1 MINLNSTLEIPAP
14 GRDGDFDRF
23 IIFLGFLNNVEA
35 CKARLSQ
42 INDANQEA
50 REVINSADK
59 IRTEIQGQRDA
70 LKAEQRAHVKK
81 MAADRAEFEQECS
94 SRDQQINARAKET
107 EKLYGEAAAARDEAL
122 RITSDL
128 NDRLQRVK
136 AAAA

>member
-1 MINLNSTLEIPAP
+1 MISLNSTLEIPAS

-23 IIFLGFLNNVEA
+23 IVFLAFLNNTEA

-59 IRTEIQGQRDA
+59 IKAEIQDQRDA

-81 MAADRAEFEQECS
+81 LAADRAEFEQACS
-94 SRDQQINARAKET
+94 ARDQQINDRAKET
-107 EKLYGEAAAARDEAL
+107 EKLHREAATARDEAK
-122 RITSDL
+122 RITADL
-128 NDRLQRVK
+128 TARLERVK
-136 AAAA
+136 SAAA